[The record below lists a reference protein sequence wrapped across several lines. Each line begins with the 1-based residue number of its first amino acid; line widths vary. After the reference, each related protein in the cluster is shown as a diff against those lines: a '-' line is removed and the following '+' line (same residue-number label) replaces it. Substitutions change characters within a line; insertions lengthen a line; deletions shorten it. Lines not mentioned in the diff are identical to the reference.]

1 MSQIIFYGVE
11 GEARRAHL
19 LEAAAAQAIDVRE
32 VEKEEVGELLGYFAG
47 LEGYEKTGDKAEA
60 PDEELVVFVDLH
72 SHDLQEILLALRE
85 MGEIF
90 PHKAAMTDTNKDWSF
105 ARLIN
110 HIRRENAV
118 IQAWSQMMAVAK
130 EVIEAQ
136 ESEPTQA
143 RDEAL
148 TFAKNLRLKG
158 EDIEEDDV
166 REAIRR
172 LKESL

>member
-19 LEAAAAQAIDVRE
+19 LEAAAAQAIDLRE

-90 PHKAAMTDTNKDWSF
+90 G
-105 ARLIN
+105 
-110 HIRRENAV
+110 
-118 IQAWSQMMAVAK
+118 
-130 EVIEAQ
+130 
-136 ESEPTQA
+136 
-143 RDEAL
+143 
-148 TFAKNLRLKG
+148 KG
-158 EDIEEDDV
+158 EGLVPRLGGLGFLSFDDFLGHGHHFGPCLDD
-166 REAIRR
+166 EQ
-172 LKESL
+172 

>member
-1 MSQIIFYGVE
+1 MSQLIFYGIKS
-11 GEARRAHL
+11 EARRAHL

-32 VEKEEVGELLGYFAG
+32 VKKEEVGELLGYFAG
-47 LEGYEKTGDKAEA
+47 LEGYEKTGNMEEA
-60 PDEELVVFVDLH
+60 PEDELLVFVDLH
-72 SHDLQEILLALRE
+72 SHDLQDILLALRK

-90 PHKAAMTDTNKDWSF
+90 PHKAAMTETNKDWTF
-105 ARLIN
+105 ARLVK

-136 ESEPTQA
+136 ESEPTKA
-143 RDEAL
+143 REEAL
-148 TFAKNLRLKG
+148 TFAKDLRLKG
-158 EDIEEDDV
+158 EDIEEGDV
-166 REAIRR
+166 KEAIRR